1 MIKAIIT
8 DIEGTI
14 TRISF
19 VKDILFPYAAKHIAA
34 FVEENQN
41 DATVKAQ
48 IEAVKAEI
56 AKPNASLTEVIDA
69 LQHWI
74 ATDQKIT
81 PLKQLQG
88 LIWQTGY
95 QQGDFTGHIY
105 PDAYD
110 FLNQQKD
117 AGISL
122 FVYSSGSVKA
132 QHLLFEH
139 SDYGDI
145 RPLFSDYF
153 DTHVGGKKDASSY
166 ANILEKIGFAGSE
179 VLFLSDIVTEL
190 DAAKSA
196 GMHTLQLW
204 RDNQEKSNQHPAI
217 DDFNQFDEALFV

>member
-19 VKDILFPYAAKHIAA
+19 VKDILFPYAAKHISG
-34 FVEENQN
+34 FVENNAHLPE
-41 DATVKAQ
+41 VKAQ
-48 IEAVKAEI
+48 IDAVKAHINNE
-56 AKPNASLTEVIDA
+56 NADLNEVINA
-69 LQHWI
+69 LLHWI
-74 ATDQKIT
+74 ETDQKIT

-105 PDAYD
+105 PDAHD
-110 FLNQQKD
+110 FLAAQKQTGT
-117 AGISL
+117 AL
-122 FVYSSGSVKA
+122 YVYSSGSVKA

-153 DTHVGGKKDASSY
+153 DTLVGGKKETQSY
-166 ANILEKIGFAGSE
+166 QNILQQLPFLPQE
-179 VLFLSDIVTEL
+179 VLFLSDVVEEL
-190 DAAKSA
+190 DAAKAA
-196 GMHTLQLW
+196 GIHTLQLW
-204 RDNQEKSNQHPAI
+204 RDDQAKSAQHPFI
-217 DDFNQFDEALFV
+217 ETFNQFDEALFS